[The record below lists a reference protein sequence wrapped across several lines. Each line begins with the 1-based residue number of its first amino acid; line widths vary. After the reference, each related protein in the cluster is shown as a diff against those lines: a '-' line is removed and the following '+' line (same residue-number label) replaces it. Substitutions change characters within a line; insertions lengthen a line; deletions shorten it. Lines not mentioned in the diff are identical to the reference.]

1 MRAIVLDNEAVQA
14 LVDEDHRKHRQVVA
28 HLAGIVGRRRR
39 GRGVTAVVP
48 TSVRV
53 EAGWDR
59 THPAA
64 AALNRFRVADHVL
77 ETSTANV
84 AAAIATSL
92 AGVSVA
98 DTHLGAAIRS
108 LVHDEVVVL
117 TSDPDDI
124 TRVAGDRPVR
134 AVHL

>member
-1 MRAIVLDNEAVQA
+1 MRAVVFDNEAVQA
-14 LVDEDHRKHRQVVA
+14 LRDDRHPKHRQVLA

-39 GRGVTAVVP
+39 GREVAAVVP

-59 THPAA
+59 TQPAA
-64 AALNRFRVADHVL
+64 AALNRLRVLDHVL
-77 ETSTANV
+77 DTTTANV
-84 AAAIATSL
+84 AAAIADGL

-98 DTHLGAAIRS
+98 DAHVGAAIRS
-108 LVHDEVVVL
+108 LPHDEVVAL

-134 AVHL
+134 TIRV

>member
-1 MRAIVLDNEAVQA
+1 MRAVVLDNEAVQA
-14 LVDEDHRKHRQVVA
+14 LRDDRHPKHRQVLA
-28 HLAGIVGRRRR
+28 HLAGIVERRRR
-39 GRGVTAVVP
+39 GREVSATVP

-64 AALNRFRVADHVL
+64 AAINRLRVVDHVL
-77 ETSTANV
+77 DTATGNV
-84 AAAIATSL
+84 AAAIADEL

-98 DTHLGAAIRS
+98 DAHVGAAIRS
-108 LVHDEVVVL
+108 LPHDEVVVL
-117 TSDPDDI
+117 TSDPGDI

-134 AVHL
+134 IVRV